1 MICTTGHLKRQAF
14 TLIELLVVIAIIA
27 LLIAILL
34 PGLGEARRA
43 SRVIVCSANLQQYG
57 VATQSYAADFKERI
71 WSFTWAKKSNYTNDG
86 RFQMHNMQE
95 NMDLTG
101 PEAANFQWAARQA
114 VWIMRHRGDRADIQ
128 IINGW
133 IPHFYYSHLALND
146 YLAQRLPEP
155 MVTCPEDRY
164 RKLWA
169 SDPKAFDAG
178 AFLPAPTGLG
188 SNAAKRWPYSSSYT
202 PTVSAFEGGP
212 PASRMTQS
220 VHGFLGVPLD
230 GQYGNRLLS
239 DVANPSQK
247 VHQYDMNQRHFG
259 KKQPSW
265 VLANHRQP
273 FQFFDGSVVIRSNL
287 DGNKGWRRDQPGV
300 FPVENPP
307 APFPVWLLYQPQD
320 FEPRPLTNSS
330 GDYGHGY
337 YRFTAS
343 GLKGVDFGG
352 REIQDTTG
360 RIQ

>member
-1 MICTTGHLKRQAF
+1 MSRTYISRSRGF

-43 SRVIVCSANLQQYG
+43 SRVIICSANLQQYG
-57 VATQSYAADFKERI
+57 VATQSYAADFEDRI
-71 WSFTWAKKSNYTNDG
+71 WSFTWKRKHDNTNDG
-86 RFQMHNMQE
+86 LYQMHNMQE

-101 PEAANFQWAARQA
+101 PDPYNFQWAARQA
-114 VWIMRHRGDRADIQ
+114 VWIMRHRGDRPDIA

-133 IPHFYYSHLALND
+133 IPHFYYSHLVLND

-169 SDPKAFDAG
+169 SDPRAFDQG
-178 AFLPAPTGLG
+178 AFLPQPSVSSGN
-188 SNAAKRWPYSSSYT
+188 SNKRWPYSSSYL

-212 PASRMTQS
+212 PATRMTQTQHGYVS
-220 VHGFLGVPLD
+220 VPANGR
-230 GQYGNRLLS
+230 YGDRMLS
-239 DVANPSQK
+239 DVSNPSQK

-265 VLANHRQP
+265 ILANHRQP
-273 FQFFDGSVVIRSNL
+273 FQFFDGSVGVRSNL
-287 DGNKGWRRDQPGV
+287 DANKGWRRDFPGS
-300 FPVENPP
+300 FAVEQPP
-307 APFPVWLLYQPQD
+307 APFPVWLQYVPQP
-320 FEPRPLTNSS
+320 FEPAPITNSFA
-330 GDYGHGY
+330 DYGHGY

-343 GLKGVDFGG
+343 GLKGIDFGG